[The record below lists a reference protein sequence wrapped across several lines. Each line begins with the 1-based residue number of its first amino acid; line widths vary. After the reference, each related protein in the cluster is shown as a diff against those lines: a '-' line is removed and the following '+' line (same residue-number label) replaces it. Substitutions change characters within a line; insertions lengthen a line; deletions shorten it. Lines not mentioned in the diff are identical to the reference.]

1 MQARSGNRT
10 KKHVHGPS
18 SGEFWYGG
26 SRGTGRGGK
35 EIKGGKTVA
44 IFRGQYTKMSNQKK
58 KQRVTARKNVWV
70 EPAGQVWGT
79 PITPEAKEWT
89 MRHLEA
95 KLLKEH
101 DGKLTHDA
109 AVALAKRDKRVER
122 YVKTHGLEMQAAD
135 MACVK

>member
-1 MQARSGNRT
+1 
-10 KKHVHGPS
+10 
-18 SGEFWYGG
+18 
-26 SRGTGRGGK
+26 
-35 EIKGGKTVA
+35 
-44 IFRGQYTKMSNQKK
+44 
-58 KQRVTARKNVWV
+58 
-70 EPAGQVWGT
+70 
-79 PITPEAKEWT
+79 

-101 DGKLTHDA
+101 DGKLTQDA